1 MIAQCLADPR
11 KAPPMTLP
19 GEILH
24 QRHPSHPYL
33 TWDTILNGSG
43 WGD

>member
-1 MIAQCLADPR
+1 
-11 KAPPMTLP
+11 MTFP

-24 QRHPSHPYL
+24 QRHPELPYL
-33 TWDTILNGSG
+33 TWDMILDANT